1 MNDPMYDYAPGS
13 RLAVLQLRGPIYP
26 DWSGA
31 WFSEAARQCAIDPNA
46 AAACVVIDSPGG
58 DVRGANDFVASLKA
72 LAAAKPLYVVTSGMM
87 ASLAYIGGCVAQEIA
102 VTATARV
109 GSIGVRGGTYYDTSE
124 RMAKEGVKV
133 HTVVS
138 DAGKIPLGTP
148 GVPITDEMLQPER
161 DMVAA
166 INAEFVGHV
175 AASRRMS
182 TQAVQSLH
190 AAVYAGRDAVR
201 VGLADRI
208 VDSTTDYINQLAA
221 KYPAALSMTSQPGR
235 VPGNIAATAAGA
247 LLMTETSTTASAT
260 AETAAASATPAQT
273 TVPPVV
279 ASAPAG
285 PVPATIA
292 ELAAAIDDKAFC
304 FDALTKGLTL
314 VQAQAEYIKALKAA
328 KPATIV
334 AAAPAADPVETGAR
348 PSGKPEAPIA
358 MTKANEY
365 LAACKAGGD
374 PIALGGEMFKGMNTG
389 AIAGV
394 KRPEVFRSP
403 EQQYAAR

>member
-1 MNDPMYDYAPGS
+1 MYDYVPGS

-31 WFSEAARQCAIDPNA
+31 WFSQAARQCATDPNA
-46 AAACVVIDSPGG
+46 AAAVLIIDSPGG
-58 DVRGANDFVASLKA
+58 DVRGANDFVAAIKA
-72 LAAAKPLYVVTSGMM
+72 LAAAKPLHVVTSGLM

-133 HTVVS
+133 HTIAS
-138 DAGKIPLGTP
+138 DEGKIPLGTP

-161 DMVAA
+161 EMVAA

-182 TQAVQSLH
+182 PQAVQSLH

-201 VGLADRI
+201 MGLADRI
-208 VDSTTDYINQLAA
+208 VESTDDYVHEIAA
-221 KYPAALSMTSQPGR
+221 KYPAAMSMPTQTGR
-235 VPGNIAATAAGA
+235 VPGNIAARAAGA
-247 LLMTETSTTASAT
+247 SLMSETSPSASAP

-292 ELAAAIDDKAFC
+292 ELMASIPDKAFC
-304 FDALTKGLTL
+304 ADAAVEGLTL
-314 VQAQAEYIKALKAA
+314 VQALTKFVKHQASA
-328 KPATIV
+328 KPAVV
-334 AAAPAADPVETGAR
+334 ASAPAADPVETGSR
-348 PSGKPEAPIA
+348 PSSTPEVPLA
-358 MTKANEY
+358 MSKANAY
-365 LAACKAGGD
+365 LEACKAGGD
-374 PIALGGEMFKGMNTG
+374 PVKLGGEMFKGMHTG
-389 AIAGV
+389 KIAGA